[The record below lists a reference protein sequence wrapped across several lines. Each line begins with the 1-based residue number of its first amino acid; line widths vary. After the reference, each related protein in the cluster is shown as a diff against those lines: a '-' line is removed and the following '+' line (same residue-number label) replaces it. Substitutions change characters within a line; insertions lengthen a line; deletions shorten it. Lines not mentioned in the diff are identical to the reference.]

1 LVHDFSGS
9 GQDRLDADQH
19 PFDPNGNLSTYGCSC
34 CRRTATTAVAVYGP
48 EEFVPEVHRAWRS
61 STVSGQAI
69 RIATFNLESLD
80 NDALTLRIA
89 GLWPALDRLRADIL
103 CLQEVNGQR
112 ASGGRE
118 RRLTALSALIADTRY
133 AAYQM
138 VSTLTVEGHPAERH
152 NLVILSRL
160 PLLSRAQIR
169 HDIVERPL
177 YRPVTASPRSDRP
190 EPIEWERPLLHA
202 EIAVGTTSLH
212 VINLHL
218 RAPLAA
224 PVAGQKLAPFSWRTV
239 GGWAEG
245 FFLAGVKRAG
255 QALEARLLTERLLD
269 ADPDALVVVAGDLN
283 ADIYEVPLRILRA
296 EPGDVGNATI
306 SSRALFPVED
316 LIPPAQRF
324 TVLHHGRRLMLDHLL
339 VSAKLRTYLTR
350 AESLNQGLADEAES
364 SEHDAVGGSF
374 HAPLLAEF
382 VLPVSPAPV
391 CCAIGSTANHGDDT
405 C

>member
-1 LVHDFSGS
+1 V
-9 GQDRLDADQH
+9 
-19 PFDPNGNLSTYGCSC
+19 
-34 CRRTATTAVAVYGP
+34 
-48 EEFVPEVHRAWRS
+48 
-61 STVSGQAI
+61 
-69 RIATFNLESLD
+69 
-80 NDALTLRIA
+80 LR
-89 GLWPALDRLRADIL
+89 PALACLRADIL

-112 ASGGRE
+112 AAPARE
-118 RRLTALSALIADTRY
+118 RRLAALSALISETPY

-138 VSTLTVEGHPAERH
+138 VSTLTVDGHPAERH

-160 PLLSRAQIR
+160 PIIGHTQIR
-169 HDIVERPL
+169 HDLVDRPL
-177 YRPVTASPRSDRP
+177 YRPATASPRSDRP

-202 EIAVGTTSLH
+202 EIAVGATSLH

-224 PVAGQKLAPFSWRTV
+224 PVAGQKLGPFSWRTV

-269 ADPDALVVVAGDLN
+269 ADPNALVAVAGDLN

-296 EPGDVGNATI
+296 DLEEVGNVAV
-306 SSRALFPVED
+306 SGRVLFPVED
-316 LIPPAQRF
+316 VIPEAQRF

-339 VSAKLRTYLTR
+339 VSAKLRTYLTC
-350 AESLNQGLADEAES
+350 AKSLNQGLADEADSAEQG
-364 SEHDAVGGSF
+364 AVGSF

-382 VLPVSPAPV
+382 ALCPA
-391 CCAIGSTANHGDDT
+391 ARR
-405 C
+405 